1 MGTTVYHLPID
12 TNTPGVSTKVVQEIN
27 FSELSSKEFNRIVNA
42 AKSGVVTGD
51 GWVSALLTTLAKRHN
66 LSPPIVVRNSFGVY
80 LLHPNINAQP
90 FEALATEIMAVSDV
104 REQFNCSRS
113 GRKPQVAMRSK
124 RLWPGESIS
133 LVGWGK
139 SIAPL
144 TRELRTRVKDV
155 PWFVEN
161 NKRLVALLMQKPT
174 VTIITTL

>member
-1 MGTTVYHLPID
+1 MGTTAYNLPID

-27 FSELSSKEFNRIVNA
+27 FSALSSKEFNRIVNA

-66 LSPPIVVRNSFGVY
+66 LAPPIIVRSSYGVH

-90 FEALATEIMAVSDV
+90 FEALTTEIMALSDV
-104 REQFNCSRS
+104 REQFNCSQS
-113 GRKPQVAMRSK
+113 GREPQVSRRNK
-124 RLWPGESIS
+124 RLWLGESIS

-144 TRELRTRVKDV
+144 TKELRTRAKDV

-161 NKRLVALLMQKPT
+161 NKKLVALLMQKPT
-174 VTIITTL
+174 ITITVEL